1 MSYMKKF
8 ILKLKFKYRIFKM
21 RFKKSEIKRDDDDK
35 GFIYE
40 DD

>member
-1 MSYMKKF
+1 MKKF

-21 RFKKSEIKRDDDDK
+21 RFKKSEIKRDDDK

-40 DD
+40 DE